1 MIRALEPLGLM
12 LAGIVAIWT
21 ALIPF
26 DAADDGWPGP
36 DLVLALTL
44 AWVVRRPA
52 GAPFW
57 AVAALGMAADLALAR
72 PVHAVHV
79 ISRDPSLRATVALAD
94 GRELIDGMSSW
105 WAAIHGYRHPHLDA
119 ALGRRTQEPEVQRER
134 QRPREEEREER
145 KAPDA
150 KAGRDTEKTR
160 GRRGR
165 DDGGYER

>member
-72 PVHAVHV
+72 PVGLGALALLLAAEVL
-79 ISRDPSLRATVALAD
+79 RPRAALLRAGWFVA
-94 GRELIDGMSSW
+94 E
-105 WAAIHGYRHPHLDA
+105 WAAVA
-119 ALGRRTQEPEVQRER
+119 ALGAATLVAMNLALAAAFLDPLPLGLLAR
-134 QRPREEEREER
+134 QAATTALAYPVAAAALALAARP
-145 KAPDA
+145 
-150 KAGRDTEKTR
+150 AGRPS
-160 GRRGR
+160 
-165 DDGGYER
+165 